1 MLLVAPAARANPGA
15 SDTYQGAG
23 FLEPNVSWVLEA
35 PGNAG
40 FTSAGEPF
48 TPSGGGTCPSGAG
61 SVQADHTF
69 WYKIAG
75 TGGPITLSTR
85 DVDDASPVDTVIFLY
100 AANQLPSG
108 ATGLLCND
116 DAPGLGRRSQLTFNS
131 VAGAT
136 YYAQFGNCTTNTDCQ
151 TPTGRY
157 SFSALT
163 NDQAAFAEAATNGDR
178 TNIGA
183 SLDAGER
190 TTCGGVSYGATV
202 WYRWTAPLNGRVDFV
217 IGGRRDN
224 VIALYSADG
233 TFLDCNDDSGSI
245 FRSELARDVRAGDSL
260 LLQVGGKALGGGA
273 FNQNNFSYA
282 VSFAEDRDVDKDG
295 YGVTPGPD
303 CNDLNAAIHP
313 GATDVANNG
322 VDEDCANGDNVDGDG
337 DHHGRKPG
345 GDDCNDSNAG
355 VHPGAH
361 EIAGNF
367 VDENCDGK
375 KTPGELSPSPR
386 IRFGSVAVAGGRFFG
401 TLTVSNV
408 AKGYRVTVSCR
419 GNGCPTAKKRKHQT
433 KTAKRRGALKFG
445 QFHGRVLHPGAY
457 VDIFITRP
465 GRNLYGM
472 YERFQVRRP
481 TKLRHVSCR
490 LAAQSTTKRSQCEA
504 D

>member
-1 MLLVAPAARANPGA
+1 MRRECRTGPRA
-15 SDTYQGAG
+15 
-23 FLEPNVSWVLEA
+23 
-35 PGNAG
+35 
-40 FTSAGEPF
+40 
-48 TPSGGGTCPSGAG
+48 
-61 SVQADHTF
+61 
-69 WYKIAG
+69 
-75 TGGPITLSTR
+75 
-85 DVDDASPVDTVIFLY
+85 
-100 AANQLPSG
+100 
-108 ATGLLCND
+108 
-116 DAPGLGRRSQLTFNS
+116 
-131 VAGAT
+131 
-136 YYAQFGNCTTNTDCQ
+136 
-151 TPTGRY
+151 
-157 SFSALT
+157 
-163 NDQAAFAEAATNGDR
+163 
-178 TNIGA
+178 
-183 SLDAGER
+183 
-190 TTCGGVSYGATV
+190 

-245 FRSELARDVRAGDSL
+245 FRSELARDVRAGDSSCS
-260 LLQVGGKALGGGA
+260 QVGGKALGGGA

-313 GATDVANNG
+313 GAADVANNG

-457 VDIFITRP
+457 VDIFISRP
-465 GRNLYGM
+465 GATCTACTSASRSG
-472 YERFQVRRP
+472 VRRSCATCRAAWLRNRRRRGRNARP
-481 TKLRHVSCR
+481 TDRPHRHRAGRCRGLRRRVR
-490 LAAQSTTKRSQCEA
+490 GRPRRARDA
-504 D
+504 